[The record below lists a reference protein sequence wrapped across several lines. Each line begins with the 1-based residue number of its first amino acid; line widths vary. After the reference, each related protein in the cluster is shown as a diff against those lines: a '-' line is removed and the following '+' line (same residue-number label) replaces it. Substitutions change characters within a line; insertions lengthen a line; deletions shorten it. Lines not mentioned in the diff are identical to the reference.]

1 MANKLTSEKLDLLI
15 EQVLNEKI
23 NPLDKEHDD
32 QVLKFKDGNNA
43 VHSFDKSN
51 SNKNQSRPGKPSREY
66 MSSMTDLGGDKSQ
79 FDIEDIKAA
88 LRQIVT
94 KTATDI
100 KKDQSKY
107 LDWLSLSKAD
117 IEKRGNSTDKKYW
130 NAAIAIMQNDYD
142 TELDKG
148 NSRYKIKSKLE
159 NIKPIQF
166 YISGHKP
173 ENKHFKGNWLQLAFD
188 PEPAAA
194 ANMDMPQQTPKQIN
208 ADLFALNIASAP
220 SETAQFPT
228 DVANSADVIFAGAK
242 NLYERIKVVTD
253 VSKQFFNPTART
265 ISQAEMPKEFAKVVF
280 LDYINEITKNMD
292 DRASAYLFESFLA
305 LIAGGRVEGASTED
319 EGVMG
324 ATDFT
329 IGNEGAKGSCKYYTS
344 YSAIKQKISGFK
356 NNEPIHYIVALK
368 EKEEV
373 NGQKVIKKLNI
384 YYFKVSVEILTN
396 KYKVNYFDPEGAN
409 VGYRDLSKKETEVPM
424 NFADLYRGN
433 TYIGDIMMLSD
444 DREEYKTIFQKNI
457 SDTNKDLSSLV
468 NKASSI
474 ADTSRSMNTNL
485 REYIMKDDSVSG
497 DQAVRELKN
506 VNIFMQEMY
515 NELTKLG
522 FKSTTEK
529 LTENKKSQ
537 TKSIKDLD
545 KLIERVILESMNK
558 K

>member
-1 MANKLTSEKLDLLI
+1 MANKLTNEKLDLLI

-79 FDIEDIKAA
+79 LDIEDIKAA
-88 LRQIVT
+88 LQQIVT
-94 KTATDI
+94 KNATDI
-100 KKDQSKY
+100 KKDRSKY

-130 NAAIAIMQNDYD
+130 NAAIAIMQNDYG
-142 TELDKG
+142 TESEKG
-148 NSRYKIKSKLE
+148 NSRYKIKSKFE

-173 ENKHFKGNWLQLAFD
+173 ENKHFKDNWLQLAFD

-228 DVANSADVIFAGAK
+228 DVANSADVIFAGTK
-242 NLYERIKVVTD
+242 NLYERIKVVTE

-265 ISQAEMPKEFAKVVF
+265 IIQAEMPKEFAKVVF

-305 LIAGGRVEGASTED
+305 LVAGGRVEGASTED

-344 YSAIKQKISGFK
+344 YSKIKQKISGFK
-356 NNEPIHYIVALK
+356 NNEPIHYIIALK

-396 KYKVNYFDPEGAN
+396 KYKVNYFDPEGTN
-409 VGYRDLSKKETEVPM
+409 ISYRDLSKKETEVPM
-424 NFADLYRGN
+424 NFADLYKGN

-497 DQAVRELKN
+497 DQAVKELKSVN
-506 VNIFMQEMY
+506 VFMQEMY
-515 NELTKLG
+515 NELTNLG
-522 FKSTTEK
+522 FKPTTEK